1 MPAGIQML
9 NAPHV
14 PWPAHATRILW
25 SSHDE
30 FFQRE
35 ILSHRNEPLI
45 NLWLPVGRIGS
56 HVAHVT
62 RVSPAHSP
70 AVMARVDRAVK
81 RHRMPC
87 VEFAP
92 QRVEHWPAG
101 ETEIDVEDM
110 NIFSALLLCAVLI
123 SQ

>member
-1 MPAGIQML
+1 ML
-9 NAPHV
+9 NPLHV
-14 PWPAHATRILW
+14 PRPAHAARILW
-25 SSHDE
+25 PSNNE

-45 NLWLPVGRIGS
+45 DLWLPVGRIGS

-81 RHRMPC
+81 RHRMPS
-87 VEFAP
+87 VELAP

-101 ETEIDVEDM
+101 ETEIDVEAM
-110 NIFSALLLCAVLI
+110 NLFSAQI
-123 SQ
+123 